1 LLNVIVLWVAPALEK
16 PASDSPIPV
25 GSEKQLLFDNRFID
39 SSEGVAV
46 TMNPPVKR
54 GVVLACDRPWEDF
67 RLTGYFTVLQEAS
80 GSPCRMY
87 YSCFSKDQWH
97 TPDAWVTSAF
107 LCYAESKD
115 GIHWE
120 KPSLGLVEFEGSKDN
135 NILLKSV
142 VDGTVFVDPNAPPE
156 RRYKLL
162 STVGPHKGGLRVS
175 YSPDAVHFTT
185 PEQAV
190 SPWEPDSQQNAF
202 WDPRLE
208 KYAVYLRGRP
218 DMGFDVKNR
227 LVVRVEMADIEKPWE
242 VKPEIVFSA
251 DSHDLAEVDFYTN
264 ACVKYPWAPHA
275 YLMFP
280 SAFHHFPREMGND
293 GILDTSIA
301 VSRDGIAWLRPDR
314 RAYIPLGEQSE
325 WDACYVMAGVG
336 MVRQGNALYQYYSGV
351 DLTHAGTRRMS
362 EEERAKWRRW
372 GKIGRVEQR
381 LDGFFS
387 VDAAYEGGWFTT
399 PPLAFDGGRLALN
412 INTSAAGLARV
423 ALLDAA
429 TAPFPGYAATDCDN
443 IMTNSVNHTVTWR
456 GKSDLRSFAGRP
468 VRLRFEMRSTKLY
481 AFQFQ

>member
-1 LLNVIVLWVAPALEK
+1 MAGCWRACRSLGSTIVVRCVVPFAEMPQHGPRQQDLSKEGLSAMIPADRPCRCRTHPRYLRCPLSGSLVVLLNVIVLWVAPALEK

-275 YLMFP
+275 YLM
-280 SAFHHFPREMGND
+280 
-293 GILDTSIA
+293 
-301 VSRDGIAWLRPDR
+301 
-314 RAYIPLGEQSE
+314 
-325 WDACYVMAGVG
+325 
-336 MVRQGNALYQYYSGV
+336 
-351 DLTHAGTRRMS
+351 
-362 EEERAKWRRW
+362 
-372 GKIGRVEQR
+372 
-381 LDGFFS
+381 
-387 VDAAYEGGWFTT
+387 
-399 PPLAFDGGRLALN
+399 
-412 INTSAAGLARV
+412 
-423 ALLDAA
+423 
-429 TAPFPGYAATDCDN
+429 
-443 IMTNSVNHTVTWR
+443 
-456 GKSDLRSFAGRP
+456 
-468 VRLRFEMRSTKLY
+468 
-481 AFQFQ
+481 